1 MKSMSII
8 KQRIS
13 YIVIFFSMCLGLVAW
28 RSYTLAFNS
37 HGNKARAAVLRG
49 AIYDRNGFALA
60 VSEEA
65 STIALAPSEIYDF
78 EQSAELLAKF
88 LDMSSREILQ
98 AIYERK
104 KRRYFYL
111 KRQVDN
117 FKADQIMDMAL
128 PGVYRE
134 REYRRH
140 YPGKSLA
147 SNLLGFVGR
156 EQSKALAGIERNF
169 NTVLLHSVPSAPN
182 SKGST
187 LQLSIDSLL
196 QYHLEQELAKA
207 YAASESKRA
216 AAILMDTETGAI
228 LAMVS
233 LPNFNPNEYWKSRPF
248 ERGNWNIRLN
258 YEPGSTIKII
268 MAAILF
274 AQKAVRPSQRFL
286 CEGEIHFH
294 ESTVRCRQRG
304 KAVRHGYLNISE
316 IIEKSC
322 NVGII
327 KAMRK
332 VKAKHLYRY
341 MQDLGFGQ
349 ETGIFPPGA
358 GETSAYFPNLKN
370 WVASTSYYMPIG
382 QGFSVTPIQLLRA
395 GASLVNGGKLLRPF
409 VAWRIRSSESNAIS
423 NEQQSIWKRSPFDES
438 INRKV
443 RRIMERVVSRGT
455 GKAAQVPRLGALGKT
470 GTGEK
475 SSAQGYLDKYVVSF
489 MGFFPLKKPRYGAL
503 ILFDEPA
510 LKHSGSSLAAPVFGS
525 FVRKVAPFL
534 ESRNHS
540 IVPQKLPPS
549 SVQRWK
555 AKKDRLYDL
564 RGLASRDAVQIV
576 SGFYKLKVDLS
587 GSGYVY
593 RQHPPPGTPTIKLKK
608 VRLYMNE
615 HLAR

>member
-1 MKSMSII
+1 MSII
-8 KQRIS
+8 KQRIL
-13 YIVIFFSMCLGLVAW
+13 YIVIFFSIALGLVGW
-28 RSYTLAFNS
+28 RSYTLAFS
-37 HGNKARAAVLRG
+37 SQTNKSKANVLRG

-60 VSEEA
+60 ISEEA
-65 STIALAPSEIYDF
+65 STIALAPKEIYDF
-78 EQSAELLAKF
+78 EQSAELLAKY
-88 LDMSSREILQ
+88 LDMSSREVLQ

-104 KRRYFYL
+104 NRRYFYL

-117 FKADQIMDMAL
+117 LKADQIMDLAL

-134 REYRRH
+134 REYRRR

-169 NTVLLHSVPSAPN
+169 NRVLLHNTNSASS
-182 SKGST
+182 SKGSI

-196 QYHLEQELAKA
+196 QYHLEQELTKA

-228 LAMVS
+228 LAMLS
-233 LPNFNPNEYWKSRPF
+233 LPNFDPNEYWKSRPF

-258 YEPGSTIKII
+258 YEPGSTVKII

-294 ESTVRCRQRG
+294 ESTVRCRHRG
-304 KAVRHGYLNISE
+304 KAVRHGYLNLSE

-332 VKAKHLYRY
+332 VEAERLYYY
-341 MQDLGFGQ
+341 MQELGFGQ
-349 ETGIFPPGA
+349 ETGIFPPGS
-358 GETSAYFPNLKN
+358 GETRAYFPNLKN

-409 VAWRIRSSESNAIS
+409 VAWRIRSPEGNTIL

-443 RRIMERVVSRGT
+443 RRIMQRVVSRGT
-455 GKAAQVPRLGALGKT
+455 GTGAQLPHLGALGKT

-475 SSAQGYLDKYVVSF
+475 SSAQGYLNKYVVSF

-510 LKHSGSSLAAPVFGS
+510 FGHSGSSLAAPVFGR
-525 FVRKVAPFL
+525 FVRKVSPFL
-534 ESRNHS
+534 ESRARS
-540 IVPQKLPPS
+540 VAPGKLPAS

-555 AKKDRLYDL
+555 VKKDRLYDL

-576 SGFYKLKVDLS
+576 SGFYNLKVELH
-587 GSGYVY
+587 GNGYVY
-593 RQHPPPGTPTIKLKK
+593 RQHPPPGTPTAKLKK
-608 VRLYMNE
+608 IRLYMNE
-615 HLAR
+615 L

>member
-1 MKSMSII
+1 MSIV

-13 YIVIFFSMCLGLVAW
+13 YIVIFFSIALGLVGW
-28 RSYTLAFNS
+28 RAYAIAFGS
-37 HGNKARAAVLRG
+37 QPSKAKAAVLRG
-49 AIYDRNGFALA
+49 AIYDRNGFTLA

-65 STIALAPSEIYDF
+65 STIALAPKEIYDF

-88 LDMSSREILQ
+88 LEMSPREILQ

-104 KRRYFYL
+104 NRRYFYL

-117 FKADQIMDMAL
+117 LKADQIMDLAL

-134 REYRRH
+134 REYRRR

-156 EQSKALAGIERNF
+156 EQSKALAGLERNF
-169 NTVLLHSVPSAPN
+169 NTVLLHNTGPSP
-182 SKGST
+182 SSSGSI

-207 YAASESKRA
+207 YERSQSKRA

-228 LAMVS
+228 LAMAS
-233 LPNFNPNEYWKSRPF
+233 LPNFDPNEYWKSRPF

-258 YEPGSTIKII
+258 YEPGSTVKVI
-268 MAAILF
+268 MAAILL

-286 CEGEIHFH
+286 CEGDIHFH
-294 ESTVRCRQRG
+294 ESTVRCRHNG
-304 KAVRHGYLNISE
+304 KAVRHGYLNLSE

-332 VKAKHLYRY
+332 IKAKDLHHY
-341 MQDLGFGQ
+341 MQELGFGQ
-349 ETGIFPPGA
+349 ETGIFPPDS

-409 VAWRIRSSESNAIS
+409 VAWRIRSPENNVIL

-443 RRIMERVVSRGT
+443 RRMMQRVVSRGT
-455 GKAAQVPRLGALGKT
+455 GTGAQIPRLGALGKT

-475 SSAQGYLDKYVVSF
+475 SSAQGYLNKYVVSF

-510 LKHSGSSLAAPVFGS
+510 FEHSGSSLAAPVFGR
-525 FVRKVAPFL
+525 FVSKISPFL
-534 ESRNHS
+534 ESRALS
-540 IVPQKLPPS
+540 VTPQKLSPS

-555 AKKDRLYDL
+555 VKKDKLYDL

-576 SGFYKLKVDLS
+576 SGFYGLKVDLR

-593 RQHPPPGTPTIKLKK
+593 RQVPPPGSPTAKLKK

-615 HLAR
+615 WKN